1 MATASTSAAAAP
13 GLATRSRTRSASPA
27 SSLSALSPSP
37 TPSRRASRA
46 RSGSAASSF
55 MLSSSSD
62 EDDAMD
68 AGGDGA
74 VDSDEDELDPTPRRR
89 GAAAAGP
96 KTYGFDPRQLQLQ
109 RCEWGPCGAEF
120 WEIEPLV
127 EHVHNVHAFPPEAPA
142 PKARGSAA
150 ASYICMWNGCPRRGK
165 TQGSKFA
172 LVAHLRS
179 HTGEKPFTCPRAEC
193 DKSFTRTDALQKHMR
208 VQHGDKIVAGR
219 KPPGSAAAGED
230 GAPPA
235 ATGKK
240 GKGKKRARAGSDDSG
255 FGMDDDSAYAPPAG
269 GAGGEGGA
277 DDDEL
282 VFAPDELAAMQL
294 HQDLSPYF
302 VAHALAKAKAAFLLR
317 EHDELANELEAL
329 QKREM
334 ELEMEKEALLMR
346 VLRDEVGKSEDPAGK
361 AALEQFLT
369 AYNHEPRAYPEDW
382 AGSK

>member
-1 MATASTSAAAAP
+1 M
-13 GLATRSRTRSASPA
+13 
-27 SSLSALSPSP
+27 
-37 TPSRRASRA
+37 
-46 RSGSAASSF
+46 
-55 MLSSSSD
+55 
-62 EDDAMD
+62 
-68 AGGDGA
+68 
-74 VDSDEDELDPTPRRR
+74 
-89 GAAAAGP
+89 
-96 KTYGFDPRQLQLQ
+96 
-109 RCEWGPCGAEF
+109 
-120 WEIEPLV
+120 
-127 EHVHNVHAFPPEAPA
+127 HAFPPEAPA

-179 HTGEKPFTCPRAEC
+179 HTGEKPFTCPRAGAFRRPFFAALGRPKRNTRLNPAAAAEC

-346 VLRDEVGKSEDPAGK
+346 VLRDEVGCVCFRVWYKRVRRADAPAPSLCSKSEDPAGK